1 MIPIDMGQLMSKYD
15 QTILIL
21 NPTDGIVSD
30 ALSSQLISHKKLK
43 LIFAEF
49 RKIYNENRKLSINV
63 LEDVLKLIL
72 YDMLLNNNDM
82 TKCQTLSP
90 ELKASIVKY
99 WCEVHLRNHLRN
111 NQASQEWV

>member
-1 MIPIDMGQLMSKYD
+1 MGELMPISK
-15 QTILIL
+15 
-21 NPTDGIVSD
+21 PTVFTPNDGIVRHAISSGR
-30 ALSSQLISHKKLK
+30 LSHQNLDK
-43 LIFAEF
+43 IFAEF

-72 YDMLLNNNDM
+72 YNMIDNNSINL
-82 TKCQTLSP
+82 CQTLSP

-99 WCEVHLRNHLRN
+99 WCEVHLRYHLRN

>member
-1 MIPIDMGQLMSKYD
+1 MVPIDMEQLMSISKL
-15 QTILIL
+15 TVFTP
-21 NPTDGIVSD
+21 NDGIVSD
-30 ALSSQLISHKKLK
+30 ALSSGLLSHQNLEK
-43 LIFAEF
+43 IFAEF

-82 TKCQTLSP
+82 NPCQTLSP

-99 WCEVHLRNHLRN
+99 WCEVHLRYHLRN
-111 NQASQEWV
+111 N